1 MNRALMRTF
10 AERLHRL
17 REDRGLSQRQ
27 LGLLSGVEPIQI
39 SRYERAAALPAAD
52 SLAEMARVL
61 QVPMETLLLGKDTA
75 QPEPQLRNALLLD
88 RLSELDELD
97 RQDQDTVISVIDAII
112 LRRNVQG
119 IVGPQD
125 KTA

>member
-1 MNRALMRTF
+1 MNRALMRAF
-10 AERLHRL
+10 AERLHRF
-17 REDRGLSQRQ
+17 REDRRLSQRQ

-61 QVPMETLLLGKDTA
+61 QVPMETLLLGKADP
-75 QPEPQLRNALLLD
+75 QPGPPLRNALLLD

-97 RQDQDTVISVIDAII
+97 RHDQETVIDIIDAII
-112 LRRNVQG
+112 LRKNVQG
-119 IVGPQD
+119 IVRPQE